1 MAAVDPRFLA
11 RAEAFLTEWTL
22 TDALSEAAHAGLG
35 HWHPTGF
42 VVFKTA
48 IKFGDMPVRVHC
60 WPAED
65 RRGDPDHPPLH
76 THMWPLTSK
85 VVLGTYVEATLQ
97 LEPSE
102 AGPIRKYMVTYESED
117 QSTISPTAGRF
128 EVIEYE
134 VEHYCV
140 GQTHHLAAGSWH
152 QTLIPDGSPVVTVMV
167 TGPSHFD
174 KPRIAGPAELPEFTR
189 RRIPVD
195 PDFLR
200 SKFGASDT

>member
-1 MAAVDPRFLA
+1 MAEIDPGFLA
-11 RAEAFLTEWTL
+11 RAEAFLAEWTL
-22 TDALSEAAHAGLG
+22 TDALSEAAHAGHG
-35 HWHPTGF
+35 HWHPTEF

-85 VVLGTYVEATLQ
+85 VLLGNYVEATLQ
-97 LEPSE
+97 LKPSE
-102 AGPIRKYMVTYESED
+102 SGPIQKYIVTYESED

-128 EVIEYE
+128 EIADYK
-134 VEHYCV
+134 VERYRV
-140 GQTHHLAAGSWH
+140 GQIHHLAEGAWH
-152 QTLIPDGSPVVTVMV
+152 QTLIPDNSPVVTVMV
-167 TGPSHFD
+167 TGAGQLD
-174 KPRIAGPAELPEFTR
+174 KPQVAGPAELPEFTR
-189 RRIPVD
+189 RRVPVV

-200 SKFGASDT
+200 SEFGGSVK